1 MQAPDKSVPEG
12 RIPVVFTKAHLER
25 EATRKQRDAEK
36 KQAEQAA
43 EAARKPA
50 VYPVDALGPILGP
63 AVDAIA
69 RKVQC
74 PPALAGLD
82 ILAAMAL
89 AAQCVANVRMP
100 WGVEIPLSIYA
111 LMVGYTGERKSGV
124 DAEVMKP
131 IEARQK
137 ELNKES
143 AKHVEA
149 HRRKHAVWKFE
160 HDAIVK
166 DKNIGAEIKEC
177 KLTALGPEPLKPRR
191 PQLTVGDVT
200 QESVL
205 KNLDEGYPSL
215 GIFSPEGGQ
224 FLAGHG
230 FALERKNASG
240 ATFSEIHDGKEVSR
254 GRVGTGLVVLRNKR
268 LSVGLFAQPK
278 IAKTFLLDEDLGDH
292 GLVGRFLVAFP
303 DSIAGTR
310 FWEGMPSG
318 VNLPLETYFTAMMN
332 LLRAV
337 RTKDDAGENLE
348 LRALVLSPAAEKVWA
363 DYNNS
368 IERQLAPRGRYLKVR
383 GSANKS
389 SGNAARIAG
398 GQALLENPSAT
409 TVNVDIMERAVVL
422 ADWHL
427 EEALRIVEDGA
438 VAQVVTDARALYDWI
453 IGQPLDDHGS
463 GWTVK
468 IRDVQR
474 GGPGERFRKSGD
486 EGRAIRAAAMT
497 WLVGDHLAFGTNP
510 AREIYVRAPS
520 TAN

>member
-200 QESVL
+200 Q
-205 KNLDEGYPSL
+205 K
-215 GIFSPEGGQ
+215 
-224 FLAGHG
+224 
-230 FALERKNASG
+230 
-240 ATFSEIHDGKEVSR
+240 
-254 GRVGTGLVVLRNKR
+254 
-268 LSVGLFAQPK
+268 VGLKEP
-278 IAKTFLLDEDLGDH
+278 GR
-292 GLVGRFLVAFP
+292 GL
-303 DSIAGTR
+303 S
-310 FWEGMPSG
+310 
-318 VNLPLETYFTAMMN
+318 
-332 LLRAV
+332 
-337 RTKDDAGENLE
+337 
-348 LRALVLSPAAEKVWA
+348 
-363 DYNNS
+363 
-368 IERQLAPRGRYLKVR
+368 LA
-383 GSANKS
+383 
-389 SGNAARIAG
+389 
-398 GQALLENPSAT
+398 
-409 TVNVDIMERAVVL
+409 
-422 ADWHL
+422 WH
-427 EEALRIVEDGA
+427 I
-438 VAQVVTDARALYDWI
+438 
-453 IGQPLDDHGS
+453 
-463 GWTVK
+463 
-468 IRDVQR
+468 
-474 GGPGERFRKSGD
+474 
-486 EGRAIRAAAMT
+486 
-497 WLVGDHLAFGTNP
+497 
-510 AREIYVRAPS
+510 
-520 TAN
+520 